1 MVKLLEFNGN
11 SYLRLTFLTKIM
23 PDYDYCKEIHS
34 SVESIACHLL
44 EYSEDQLRQ
53 AVEEEFDEEFY
64 PPNQDLEEW
73 GRKSENI
80 YLKPSFGISALLAED
95 YSNESLEAEDFFSK
109 RKNNFLNFNKEIKF
123 KGNNLKSD
131 PLVAYA
137 NLYTEIAENESIQTD
152 LVTSS
157 LLLQK
162 LDGKKTEV
170 KEMFQEIEEE
180 LGLIESV

>member
-1 MVKLLEFNGN
+1 
-11 SYLRLTFLTKIM
+11 
-23 PDYDYCKEIHS
+23 
-34 SVESIACHLL
+34 
-44 EYSEDQLRQ
+44 
-53 AVEEEFDEEFY
+53 
-64 PPNQDLEEW
+64 
-73 GRKSENI
+73 
-80 YLKPSFGISALLAED
+80 
-95 YSNESLEAEDFFSK
+95 
-109 RKNNFLNFNKEIKF
+109 LNFNKEIKF